1 MNKCN
6 DCGHVHEE
14 YHRVWS
20 EEEQKQT
27 YQHPEG
33 MPDIIC
39 CPKCDSTNISIGNRR
54 EIKTHNKLLLK

>member
-1 MNKCN
+1 M
-6 DCGHVHEE
+6 HEE

-27 YQHPEG
+27 YHHPEG

-39 CPKCDSTNISIGNRR
+39 CPKCDSTNISTGNRR
-54 EIKTHNKLLLK
+54 EIKTDNKLPMK